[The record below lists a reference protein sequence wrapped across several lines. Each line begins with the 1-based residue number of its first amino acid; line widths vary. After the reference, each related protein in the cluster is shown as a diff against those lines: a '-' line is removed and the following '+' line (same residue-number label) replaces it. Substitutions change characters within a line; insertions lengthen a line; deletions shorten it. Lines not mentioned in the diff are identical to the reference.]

1 MAREARNSKNK
12 TKQNK
17 NTHTHTHTHT
27 HKVSHFCFYYVKKL
41 TSGRILYIFILS
53 LINSKSTELPP
64 SLGRLWVNGQTS
76 YKRLRASSH
85 EPGRWPGWP
94 GQRDEYRLGFRWE
107 ISARFL
113 RWEKAKDAGDEFWR
127 QIREIKQTRRNNNCN
142 FRAYH
147 SFDNSL
153 SRIAAV
159 KWDAYD
165 VKNTAGNVID
175 FRGQP
180 SAVNSRVLHGNLIS
194 C

>member
-17 NTHTHTHTHT
+17 NTHTHTHT

-94 GQRDEYRLGFRWE
+94 GQRDEYRLGFY
-107 ISARFL
+107 
-113 RWEKAKDAGDEFWR
+113 EKFQPGFWDEKRPKMLGTSSGAKFE
-127 QIREIKQTRRNNNCN
+127 KQSKHGETIIVT
-142 FRAYH
+142 FAPI
-147 SFDNSL
+147 
-153 SRIAAV
+153 IAS
-159 KWDAYD
+159 
-165 VKNTAGNVID
+165 TT
-175 FRGQP
+175 
-180 SAVNSRVLHGNLIS
+180 L
-194 C
+194 